1 MIFRLLE
8 SKQYKLS
15 QDDELMLVI
24 WIKKITVK
32 LNGESTI
39 FTNKLFEKNK
49 YSKSFEQIESFLW
62 ASKYIASSKHDRNIH
77 QSSKLFNLFTQIK
90 FRLQFDL

>member
-39 FTNKLFEKNK
+39 FINKLFEKNK
-49 YSKSFEQIESFLW
+49 YFKSFEQIKSFFELL
-62 ASKYIASSKHDRNIH
+62 SI
-77 QSSKLFNLFTQIK
+77 L
-90 FRLQFDL
+90 